1 MIKKRIIFIILL
13 GVNSFG
19 NVFAWEDAPS
29 VTGVCQNCDDEDDSG
44 GGGYVSVGDV
54 SAGTDEDARFKQE
67 MIRKQEAYNF
77 NQQGV
82 VYAGQGNWEMAL
94 YYYKKAHEMYPEDQV
109 IKNNY
114 YAVNGYL
121 LNEKGNRYYEQGD
134 WSAALEYYRQAVEFR
149 PTDAQTRLN
158 LSNAQDMLQR
168 QAEEQA
174 RIQLQLERGAQAAY
188 RAAESSRKIKEIVD
202 NLSDRLTPFEHTRPE
217 NPVLEP
223 MAAYPVRGSAAAG
236 GQARSAQSH
245 GQKAMEKFSKESAS
259 EEARKVFDTP
269 GEAKE
274 SLEPF
279 KLRGMPLEYSDP
291 VVAPEERNEVI
302 SGFEQTRDQVREKRK
317 ALEERLVELENAQ
330 DSGPVAV
337 AKTKQ
342 AITNNR
348 NKEYFYNF
356 KITRELEKAR
366 AARSSQ
372 APGENHK

>member
-1 MIKKRIIFIILL
+1 M
-13 GVNSFG
+13 G

-54 SAGTDEDARFKQE
+54 SAGTDEDTQFKQE
-67 MIRKQEAYNF
+67 MLRKQEAYNL
-77 NQQGV
+77 NQQGLAYSRV
-82 VYAGQGNWEMAL
+82 ENWEMAL
-94 YYYKKAHEMYPEDQV
+94 YYYKKAYEMYPQDQV

-114 YAVNGYL
+114 YTVNGYL
-121 LNEKGNRYYEQGD
+121 LNKKGHSYYEQGN
-134 WSAALEYYRQAVEFR
+134 WSAALEYYRQAVEFL
-149 PTDAQTRLN
+149 PEDAQTRLN
-158 LSNAQDMLQR
+158 LSNAQDMLQS
-168 QAEEQA
+168 QQEEQS

-188 RAAESSRKIKEIVD
+188 RAAESDRKIKEIVD
-202 NLSDRLTPFEHTRPE
+202 NLSDRLTPFEHTHPE
-217 NPVLEP
+217 NPWLEP
-223 MAAYPVRGSAAAG
+223 MTAYPDRGGAAAS
-236 GQARSAQSH
+236 GQARSAQFH
-245 GQKAMEKFSKESAS
+245 GQKAMEKLSKEAAS

-269 GEAKE
+269 GEDKE

-291 VVAPEERNEVI
+291 VVAPEERSEVI

-330 DSGPVAV
+330 ENDQVAV

-366 AARSSQ
+366 AARRLQ

>member
-1 MIKKRIIFIILL
+1 MIKRGIVIILL
-13 GVNSFG
+13 GGSLMG

-44 GGGYVSVGDV
+44 SGGYVSGGDV
-54 SAGTDEDARFKQE
+54 SAGTDEDAQFKQE
-67 MIRKQEAYNF
+67 MLRKQEAYNL

-82 VYAGQGNWEMAL
+82 EYARGGNWEMAL
-94 YYYKKAHEMYPEDQV
+94 YYYKKAYEMYPQDQV
-109 IKNNY
+109 IRNNY
-114 YAVNGYL
+114 YTLNGYL
-121 LNEKGNRYYEQGD
+121 LNKKGHSYYEQGN
-134 WSAALEYYRQAVEFR
+134 WNAALEYYRQAVEFL
-149 PTDAQTRLN
+149 PEDAQTRLN

-168 QAEEQA
+168 QQEEQSQ
-174 RIQLQLERGAQAAY
+174 IQLQLERGAQAAY
-188 RAAESSRKIKEIVD
+188 RAAESGRKIKEIVD
-202 NLSDRLTPFEHTRPE
+202 NLSDRLTPFEHTHPE

-223 MAAYPVRGSAAAG
+223 MAAYPGRGSVTAS
-236 GQARSAQSH
+236 GQARSAQFH
-245 GQKAMEKFSKESAS
+245 GQKAMEKLSKEAAS
-259 EEARKVFDTP
+259 EEARKVFDTA

-291 VVAPEERNEVI
+291 VVAPQERNEVI
-302 SGFEQTRDQVREKRK
+302 SGFEQIREQTREKRK

-330 DSGPVAV
+330 KSDPVAV

-342 AITNNR
+342 EITNNR

-366 AARSSQ
+366 AALRLQ
-372 APGENHK
+372 APGENYK

>member
-1 MIKKRIIFIILL
+1 MIKIRVIFIILL
-13 GVNSFG
+13 GVSFLG
-19 NVFAWEDAPS
+19 KVLAWEDAPD
-29 VTGVCQNCDDEDDSG
+29 VKGVCWNCDEDDNS
-44 GGGYVSVGDV
+44 GGGYVSGGDD
-54 SAGTDEDARFKQE
+54 TQFKQE
-67 MIRKQEAYNF
+67 MSSKQEAYNL
-77 NQQGV
+77 NQQGMA
-82 VYAGQGNWEMAL
+82 YAGQGNWEMAL

-134 WSAALEYYRQAVEFR
+134 WSAALGYYRQAVEFR
-149 PTDAQTRLN
+149 PEDKQTRVN

-168 QAEEQA
+168 QAEEQSQD
-174 RIQLQLERGAQAAY
+174 QLQLERAAQAAY
-188 RAAESSRKIKEIVD
+188 RATESSRKIKEIVD
-202 NLSDRLTPFEHTRPE
+202 NLSDKLKPFEHMHPD

-223 MAAYPVRGSAAAG
+223 MGAYPLGGSATAS
-236 GQARSAQSH
+236 GQARSAQFH
-245 GQKAMEKFSKESAS
+245 GQKAMEKFSKEAAS
-259 EEARKVFDTP
+259 EEAKKGFDTP

-274 SLEPF
+274 SFAPF

-291 VVAPEERNEVI
+291 VVAPEERNEII

-330 DSGPVAV
+330 ESDPVAL

-342 AITNNR
+342 EIANNR
-348 NKEYFYNF
+348 NKEHFYNF

-366 AARSSQ
+366 AVRRLDG
-372 APGENHK
+372 PGESR

>member
-1 MIKKRIIFIILL
+1 MIKRGIVIILL
-13 GVNSFG
+13 GGSLTG

-44 GGGYVSVGDV
+44 GGGYVSGGDD
-54 SAGTDEDARFKQE
+54 TPFKQE
-67 MIRKQEAYNF
+67 MGHKQEAYNLY
-77 NQQGV
+77 QQGRG
-82 VYAGQGNWEMAL
+82 YARQGNWEMAAV
-94 YYYKKAHEMYPEDQV
+94 YYEKAHKMFPEDQE
-109 IKNNY
+109 IKNRFY
-114 YAVNGYL
+114 DVKGYL

-149 PTDAQTRLN
+149 PEDEQTRLN

-168 QAEEQA
+168 QAEEQSQ
-174 RIQLQLERGAQAAY
+174 IQLQLERGAQAAY
-188 RAAESSRKIKEIVD
+188 RAAESDRKIKEIVD
-202 NLSDRLTPFEHTRPE
+202 NLSDKLTPFEHTHPE
-217 NPVLEP
+217 NPALEP
-223 MAAYPVRGSAAAG
+223 MAAYPVRGSATAG
-236 GQARSAQSH
+236 GQARSAQFH

-291 VVAPEERNEVI
+291 VVSPEERNEVI
-302 SGFEQTRDQVREKRK
+302 SGFEQTRDQVRENRN

-330 DSGPVAV
+330 ESDPVAV
-337 AKTKQ
+337 ARTKQ
-342 AITNNR
+342 EITNNR
-348 NKEYFYNF
+348 NKEHFYNF

-366 AARSSQ
+366 AARRSL